1 MEKDP
6 ELLLG
11 LPIYSRHRDTSFTLP
26 DQVHQ
31 RDQKKLGWWT
41 LSAQRAHHSPHLPAG
56 ETWGLGH
63 WPVLHSLCCSV
74 TGMPLYDL
82 TWQSSSQI
90 SLEKKGCRLHS
101 LCAWVLSP
109 PWGGLFPYSA
119 SPLRPSRMCLPILRD
134 PRDSYWSFPEHTRKK

>member
-56 ETWGLGH
+56 QAWGLGH

-74 TGMPLYDL
+74 TGIPLYYL

-90 SLEKKGCRLHS
+90 SLEEGLQATFLLRMGAQPPMGKTFLILS
-101 LCAWVLSP
+101 LTP
-109 PWGGLFPYSA
+109 ETFPHV
-119 SPLRPSRMCLPILRD
+119 
-134 PRDSYWSFPEHTRKK
+134 FTHT